1 MNASRN
7 ITWQYYDVIM
17 RHDGVILRDMSQYY
31 VVSFVDVIHLILLL
45 VACHTPI
52 CGSSGGFVHVNTSSR
67 YFAFPAHEN
76 SSATA
81 SSVEATDE
89 VEECFSVFAE
99 VLWEDNYEGPCSPA
113 VCK

>member
-45 VACHTPI
+45 VACHTPDARI
-52 CGSSGGFVHVNTSSR
+52 
-67 YFAFPAHEN
+67 
-76 SSATA
+76 SAINMHDVIDHNIA
-81 SSVEATDE
+81 RS
-89 VEECFSVFAE
+89 CF
-99 VLWEDNYEGPCSPA
+99 
-113 VCK
+113 